1 ADRPDLGQ
9 VPEFED
15 GKWITKLAFYE
26 ALNYG
31 DVWVHPTLG
40 GGIGELVVK
49 SLGTPKQIAEWH
61 DPIVQRGGDTGFALT
76 EPSFGSD
83 TSMVATTAVQD
94 GDQWVLNG
102 SKMYCTGGAHAEYV
116 VVFATIDKELGAKGI
131 NAFVVPKGT
140 PGFDVVKE
148 KDRKSVV

>member
-1 ADRPDLGQ
+1 MNYTFTLSKPLQEYSETLREWSASECRPYARQADQEKKRPDNWKQILDTAPVPLGRADRPELGQ

-49 SLGTPKQIAEWH
+49 SLGTPKQVAEWY

-76 EPSFGSD
+76 EPGFGSD

-94 GDQWVLNG
+94 GD
-102 SKMYCTGGAHAEYV
+102 
-116 VVFATIDKELGAKGI
+116 
-131 NAFVVPKGT
+131 
-140 PGFDVVKE
+140 
-148 KDRKSVV
+148 